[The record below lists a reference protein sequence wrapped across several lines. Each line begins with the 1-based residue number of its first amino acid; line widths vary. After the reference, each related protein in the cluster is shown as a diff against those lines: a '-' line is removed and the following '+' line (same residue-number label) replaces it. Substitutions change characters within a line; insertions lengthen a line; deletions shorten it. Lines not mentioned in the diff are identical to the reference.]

1 MPYFTVYDLYLVY
14 AFFFLD
20 NCLHNCFFS
29 LLRANLNNCIFIKKY
44 NKCTEIFTEKNDLK
58 II

>member
-29 LLRANLNNCIFIKKY
+29 LLRANLNNCIFLRNTTNALGFLLKKM
-44 NKCTEIFTEKNDLK
+44 I
-58 II
+58 